1 MKITANEN
9 NDVDNYT
16 INNIRQLYNYI
27 RQK

>member
-9 NDVDNYT
+9 NDVNNYT
-16 INNIRQLYNYI
+16 INNIRQLHNYI

>member
-1 MKITANEN
+1 MKITTNEN
-9 NDVDNYT
+9 NDANNYT